1 MGSTGFNDSSLGSGG
16 GTYEVQASSTK
27 SIEII
32 PILKKG
38 GIGQHS
44 VDNIAPMQ
52 MSPFKRN
59 ETLSCEV
66 SNEGFS
72 EEKKRGRVQDDLVRP
87 IQLQKKDY

>member
-16 GTYEVQASSTK
+16 GTLDMLNTK
-27 SIEII
+27 PIELI

-38 GIGQHS
+38 GVGQHS
-44 VDNIAPMQ
+44 VDNIATI
-52 MSPFKRN
+52 SPFRRV

-72 EEKKRGRVQDDLVRP
+72 EEKKRGKVQEDLVRP
-87 IQLQKKDY
+87 I